1 MGSYFGW
8 RSLVSSPG
16 SYVAGDIIG
25 DITDQTESETV
36 EPCAHH
42 VLSVICLA
50 WQTEER
56 TADYFIVLAG
66 TDRLRE

>member
-16 SYVAGDIIG
+16 LYVVG

>member
-16 SYVAGDIIG
+16 SYVVG

-42 VLSVICLA
+42 VLSVICLG

-56 TADYFIVLAG
+56 TGDYFIVLAG
-66 TDRLRE
+66 RDRQRE

>member
-16 SYVAGDIIG
+16 LYVVG

-56 TADYFIVLAG
+56 TADYFIVLAD